1 MELLKMRKYLLINL
15 IIYLERHYEDS
26 IDNIIYNKETMKLN
40 IKKKKKAVNKLLSK
54 KEEI

>member
-40 IKKKKKAVNKLLSK
+40 IKKKEKAVNKLLSK